1 MESSIPNTSTSSAKS
16 VALSYEMDSSNEE
29 IDQQVLREAGE
40 QTINAEWSATVSALN
55 SSDTTSS
62 NSYINIE
69 TLKECCANPSDT
81 LKDKEDF
88 MVIESSSTVVNISKF
103 NDTKYYSECKTT
115 AFQKKHKP
123 LSQNVSR
130 CFENILDDD
139 SQMEITQSSICL
151 NRFQKRKRLMP
162 PNDEDFI
169 EINNSNYSGS
179 NSMEVSM
186 MKSPKFSF
194 SRKKK
199 DQFEIP
205 DYNLSATDN
214 DSIANETN
222 ISKRKENASNCSLV
236 VNDSSNNMKNA
247 SRTEVLTHKFSLKTI
262 GVADSVFENIINNSS
277 IISDITLNSKKTS
290 LNDTTLSNVNNTSVF
305 SKMDLSNLN
314 HTYDIPN
321 NTNSTSIKASI
332 AGDANIPQVK
342 QNTVF
347 KKPSNLSILVNDSS
361 NNIMDV
367 SKTEVLAQKFSRKSI
382 HVPDSA
388 FDNIIDDSSMTSNIG
403 LNNMKTSLNETSVS
417 NINNSKMDMS
427 HLNYTYDIPTNINTP
442 KIDVIIAGEA
452 NIPKVKQNTDFKKP
466 SNSSIVVND
475 SSNNIIDVSKTE
487 VLTHKFNRKT
497 IDVADSVFEN
507 IINNSS
513 ITSDITLHHN
523 HTFSNEPLVLNVNNP
538 VLNKIDVS
546 NLNHT
551 YDIPTNN
558 TSTIDIPITGD
569 ANIPKVKQNTDLK
582 KPSYLSIVVN
592 DSSNNVMDVS
602 KPEVLTHK
610 FSRKTI
616 DVTHSVFDNIIND
629 SSMTSD
635 ITLSNKKVSL
645 IETSVSNDN
654 SPVFSTTDVSNSN
667 HTYDIPMNNSTT
679 LLDAIVEHDKN
690 MSETPISFQN
700 NRSKSF
706 NLRPLK
712 FNFSNKFGRHSLSL
726 QENSPR
732 FDGVKQHN
740 ISLNTDFSKNS
751 GEESNTFL
759 KSANNSNVN
768 LKSHPHFSII
778 REISPLDDPLLTNT
792 LNQEQLQSNHSII
805 SNSNNKDF
813 LLSNT
818 TNKSLESN
826 EFQKNQSKHSMSS
839 TSSNEGLTLLN
850 STSGLLGSYSSSRTQ
865 SRLLTSKQSK
875 SSTSTNNTL
884 NLSIESLDKSQN
896 DQSKHLISSTSNNED
911 LTLTNSTTGFSGRR
925 CSSRNKSTSSEHSTS
940 VISNHDSLTSLNAT
954 TEVSVGG
961 RLSRNRSQHSTS
973 VVSNND
979 NLTLLNTTME
989 SLKSNESQKTQSK
1002 HSISPTS
1009 YNESLKSTNSTAG
1022 SSGRRSSSRNKSSST
1037 SSSNATSAISIN
1049 DSVASLNDSNEM
1061 SVSGRSSRNQS
1072 KHSTSV
1078 ISNNDNLTLL
1088 NTTMESLKSNESQK
1102 TQSKHSISPTSYNE
1116 SLKSTNSTAGS
1127 SGRRS
1132 SSRNKSSS
1140 TSSSNATSAISIN
1153 DSVASL
1159 NDSNEMSVSGRSS
1172 RNQSKHST
1180 SVISNNDNL
1189 TLLNTTMESLKSNE
1203 SQKTQSKH
1211 SISPT
1216 SYNES
1221 LKSTNSTAG
1230 SSGRRSSSRNKSS
1243 STSSS
1248 NATSAISIND
1258 SVASLND
1265 SNEMSVS
1272 GRSSRN
1278 QSKHSTSVISN
1289 NDNLTLLNT
1298 TMESLKSNESHKTQS
1313 KHSISPTSYNKSL
1326 KLTNST
1332 AGSSG
1337 RRSSSRNK
1345 SSSTSSSNATSA
1357 ISKNDSVTLLI
1368 DSKEISVGGRS
1379 LRNKS
1384 KHSTSVI
1391 SNPDRLPLVN
1401 TATMESL
1408 ESNESPKTQSK
1419 RSISP
1424 TSYNE
1429 SLKSTNSTTGSPVR
1443 RTLSRNKSS
1452 TSSKHST
1459 SANPNNDSVT
1469 LLNDSKEISI
1479 GDRSLRNQSKHSKSV
1494 ILNNDN
1500 LTLLN
1505 TTMESLK
1512 TKGSRKR
1519 QSKRSLSPTSYNE
1532 SLKSTNSTTG
1542 FSGSRSSS
1550 RNKSSLL
1557 TSKHSTSVISNSDG
1571 LTSLNATTEISVGNR
1586 LSQHSTCVISNHG
1599 SLPLFNPATMGFSES
1614 KESPKTQ
1621 STSPTLNIDN
1631 LTTLNTTT
1639 ESLKQNVFSINGS
1652 ISKHSSLINSE
1663 KTSIDTLMLG
1673 DVINNVSKMSTR
1685 SSKRKSNCSGNVKP
1699 ITSIII
1705 DGLSNS
1711 DGLTIKNTTTGPLEQ
1726 KILSINQLNSSPNI
1740 STKTS
1745 NNGLILEDDT
1755 NNISKMY
1762 ASSSKQKNK
1771 SYDDIEQL
1779 MPNITDGPLVE
1790 NRPSKTRVL
1799 RSSRY
1804 MNKNKSLPTKS
1815 LTSENDVDNLSIGST
1830 RTSKH
1835 MANFNNETFDNNS
1848 DNSLFWTTLPDE
1860 STNISSIKNV
1870 NMNTFQ
1876 TPKRNKLSIAENI
1889 VNTIKIMSTNKR
1901 KSTHPGAF
1909 ELDDHN
1915 DGPRSLVTRS
1925 RSCNRSP
1932 SILTVVF
1939 GRQKTSESTSS
1950 FTQSPSEIIFD
1961 ESQVED
1967 NVKQK
1972 FKSLYK
1978 KEYWITKRLYKFLII
1993 KLQPNYNIYSVK
2005 YAEKFVKYLAQ
2016 SLKQILKDKV
2026 NLQLYTDMLRYHM
2039 ARYHIIKDTFDY
2051 IGFLCDYIPMEY
2063 YKKLVPGWNLETSAV
2078 KFDPQKYYVPLME
2091 DEEFL
2096 NYIMEHL
2103 NEA

>member
-1 MESSIPNTSTSSAKS
+1 MESSIHNTSTSSAKS
-16 VALSYEMDSSNEE
+16 VALSYEMDTSNEE
-29 IDQQVLREAGE
+29 IDQQVLRDAGE

-62 NSYINIE
+62 NSYNNIE

-151 NRFQKRKRLMP
+151 NRFQKRKRLIP

-186 MKSPKFSF
+186 TKSPKFSF

-205 DYNLSATDN
+205 DYNLSASDS

-236 VNDSSNNMKNA
+236 VNDNSNNMKNA
-247 SRTEVLTHKFSLKTI
+247 SKTEVFTHKFSLKTI

-277 IISDITLNSKKTS
+277 IISDITLNNKKTS
-290 LNDTTLSNVNNTSVF
+290 LNETALSNVNNTSVF

-321 NTNSTSIKASI
+321 NTNSTSVNASI
-332 AGDANIPQVK
+332 VGDADIPKVK
-342 QNTVF
+342 QNAVF
-347 KKPSNLSILVNDSS
+347 KKPSNLSILVNDNS
-361 NNIMDV
+361 NNIMDT
-367 SKTEVLAQKFSRKSI
+367 SKTEVLAQKFSKKSI
-382 HVPDSA
+382 CVPDSA

-417 NINNSKMDMS
+417 NINNSKMNMS

-452 NIPKVKQNTDFKKP
+452 NIPKVKQNTDSKKP
-466 SNSSIVVND
+466 SNLSIVVND
-475 SSNNIIDVSKTE
+475 SSNNIIDVSKPE
-487 VLTHKFNRKT
+487 VLTHKFSRKT
-497 IDVADSVFEN
+497 IDVADSVFDN

-513 ITSDITLHHN
+513 ILSDITLNHN
-523 HTFSNEPLVLNVNNP
+523 HTFSNEPLVSNVNKP
-538 VLNKIDVS
+538 VLNKIDMS

-551 YDIPTNN
+551 YDIPTNIN
-558 TSTIDIPITGD
+558 TSTIDVSIAGD

-582 KPSYLSIVVN
+582 IPSNLSIVVN

-635 ITLSNKKVSL
+635 ITLNNKKVSL
-645 IETSVSNDN
+645 TETSVSNDN
-654 SPVFSTTDVSNSN
+654 TPVFGTTDVSNSN
-667 HTYDIPMNNSTT
+667 YTYDIPMNNNTT

-690 MSETPISFQN
+690 MSETPVSLQN

-712 FNFSNKFGRHSLSL
+712 FNFTNKFGRHSLSL
-726 QENSPR
+726 QEHSPS

-751 GEESNTFL
+751 GEESNIFL
-759 KSANNSNVN
+759 KSANISNLN

-778 REISPLDDPLLTNT
+778 REIPPLDDPLLTNT
-792 LNQEQLQSNHSII
+792 LNQEQLQSKHSIS
-805 SNSNNKDF
+805 SNSNNEDF

-818 TNKSLESN
+818 TTKSLESN

-850 STSGLLGSYSSSRTQ
+850 STTGLLGSCSSSRTQ
-865 SRLLTSKQSK
+865 SRLLTSKQSN
-875 SSTSTNNTL
+875 SSTSNNDTL
-884 NLSIESLDKSQN
+884 NSTMESLDRSQN

-911 LTLTNSTTGFSGRR
+911 LTLTNSTTGFSGK
-925 CSSRNKSTSSEHSTS
+925 CSSSRNKSTSSEHSTS

-954 TEVSVGG
+954 TEISLGG
-961 RLSRNRSQHSTS
+961 RSSRNQSKHSTS
-973 VVSNND
+973 VMSKNDNLTLLNTTMDSLKSNETQKTQSKRSISSDSYNEGLTLTNSTTEYSERCSSSTNNSSSSEHSTSVISNHDSLTSLNTTTEISLGGRSSRNQSKHSTSVMSQND

-1002 HSISPTS
+1002 SSISRDS
-1009 YNESLKSTNSTAG
+1009 FNESLKSSNSTTG

-1037 SSSNATSAISIN
+1037 SSKHSTSVISNN
-1049 DSVASLNDSNEM
+1049 DDVMSLNDSNEI
-1061 SVSGRSSRNQS
+1061 SVSGRSSRNQSKHLTSVISNNDNLTMLNTSMESLKSNESQKTQSKRSISPISYNESLKSTNSTTGSSGRRSSSRNKSSSTSSKHSTSTISKNDSVTSLNDSKEISVGGRSLRNRS

-1088 NTTMESLKSNESQK
+1088 NTSMESLKSHESQK
-1102 TQSKHSISPTSYNE
+1102 TQSKRSISPTSCNE
-1116 SLKSTNSTAGS
+1116 SLKSTNSSTGS

-1140 TSSSNATSAISIN
+1140 TSSKHSTSTISKN
-1153 DSVASL
+1153 DSVTSL
-1159 NDSNEMSVSGRSS
+1159 NDSKEISVGGRSS
-1172 RNQSKHST
+1172 SNRSKHST
-1180 SVISNNDNL
+1180 SVVSNKDNL
-1189 TLLNTTMESLKSNE
+1189 TLLNTSMESLKSNE
-1203 SQKTQSKH
+1203 SQKTQSK
-1211 SISPT
+1211 
-1216 SYNES
+1216 
-1221 LKSTNSTAG
+1221 
-1230 SSGRRSSSRNKSS
+1230 
-1243 STSSS
+1243 
-1248 NATSAISIND
+1248 
-1258 SVASLND
+1258 
-1265 SNEMSVS
+1265 
-1272 GRSSRN
+1272 
-1278 QSKHSTSVISN
+1278 
-1289 NDNLTLLNT
+1289 
-1298 TMESLKSNESHKTQS
+1298 
-1313 KHSISPTSYNKSL
+1313 
-1326 KLTNST
+1326 
-1332 AGSSG
+1332 
-1337 RRSSSRNK
+1337 
-1345 SSSTSSSNATSA
+1345 
-1357 ISKNDSVTLLI
+1357 
-1368 DSKEISVGGRS
+1368 
-1379 LRNKS
+1379 
-1384 KHSTSVI
+1384 
-1391 SNPDRLPLVN
+1391 
-1401 TATMESL
+1401 
-1408 ESNESPKTQSK
+1408 

-1424 TSYNE
+1424 
-1429 SLKSTNSTTGSPVR
+1429 
-1443 RTLSRNKSS
+1443 
-1452 TSSKHST
+1452 
-1459 SANPNNDSVT
+1459 D
-1469 LLNDSKEISI
+1469 
-1479 GDRSLRNQSKHSKSV
+1479 
-1494 ILNNDN
+1494 
-1500 LTLLN
+1500 
-1505 TTMESLK
+1505 
-1512 TKGSRKR
+1512 
-1519 QSKRSLSPTSYNE
+1519 SYNE

-1542 FSGSRSSS
+1542 FSGRRSSS

-1557 TSKHSTSVISNSDG
+1557 TSKHSTSVISNSDSV
-1571 LTSLNATTEISVGNR
+1571 TSLNVTTEISVGSRSSKNQSKH
-1586 LSQHSTCVISNHG
+1586 LTSVISNHD
-1599 SLPLFNPATMGFSES
+1599 SLPLLNAASMGLLES
-1614 KESPKTQ
+1614 NESPKTQ
-1621 STSPTLNIDN
+1621 STSPTLNIEN

-1639 ESLKQNVFSINGS
+1639 ESLKQNVVSINGS
-1652 ISKHSSLINSE
+1652 ISKHSSLINSG
-1663 KTSIDTLMLG
+1663 KISVNALG
-1673 DVINNVSKMSTR
+1673 DVINNVSRMSTR
-1685 SSKRKSNCSGNVKP
+1685 SSKRKSNCLGNVEP

-1745 NNGLILEDDT
+1745 TNELIQEDDT

-1779 MPNITDGPLVE
+1779 MSNITDGPLVE

-1799 RSSRY
+1799 RSSLHI
-1804 MNKNKSLPTKS
+1804 NKNKSLPTKS
-1815 LTSENDVDNLSIGST
+1815 LTSENDVNNLSIGST
-1830 RTSKH
+1830 RTSNH

-1860 STNISSIKNV
+1860 STNISIIQNV

-1889 VNTIKIMSTNKR
+1889 VNTIKIMSTNKQ

-1915 DGPRSLVTRS
+1915 DGPLTRSLVTRS

-1939 GRQKTSESTSS
+1939 GGQKTSESTSS
-1950 FTQSPSEIIFD
+1950 LTQSPSEIIFD
-1961 ESQVED
+1961 QSQVEE

-1978 KEYWITKRLYKFLII
+1978 KESWITKRLYKFLII
-1993 KLQPNYNIYSVK
+1993 KLQPNYNIYAVK

-2016 SLKQILKDKV
+2016 LLKQMLKDQV
-2026 NLQLYTDMLRYHM
+2026 NLQLCTDMLRYHM

-2051 IGFLCDYIPMEY
+2051 LGFLTDYIPMEY
-2063 YKKLVPGWNLETSAV
+2063 YNKLVPGWNFETSAV
-2078 KFDPQKYYVPLME
+2078 KFDPQKYYIPLMD

-2096 NYIMEHL
+2096 IYIMEHL

>member
-1 MESSIPNTSTSSAKS
+1 MEIPNTSTSSAKS
-16 VALSYEMDSSNEE
+16 AISYEMDSSSDSSNEE

-55 SSDTTSS
+55 SSNTTSS

-81 LKDKEDF
+81 LKDKDDF
-88 MVIESSSTVVNISKF
+88 MVIESSSTVVNISNF

-139 SQMEITQSSICL
+139 SQMEITQNSICL
-151 NRFQKRKRLMP
+151 NRFQKRKRLIP

-205 DYNLSATDN
+205 DYNLSASES

-222 ISKRKENASNCSLV
+222 ISKRKENTSNCSIV
-236 VNDSSNNMKNA
+236 VNDSSNNMRNA
-247 SRTEVLTHKFSLKTI
+247 SRTEVFTHKFSLKTI

-277 IISDITLNSKKTS
+277 IISDITLNNKKTS
-290 LNDTTLSNVNNTSVF
+290 LNETALSNVNNSSVF
-305 SKMDLSNLN
+305 SKMDSSNLN

-321 NTNSTSIKASI
+321 NTNSTSVKASI
-332 AGDANIPQVK
+332 AGDADIPKVK

-382 HVPDSA
+382 CVPDSA

-417 NINNSKMDMS
+417 NINNSKMDKS
-427 HLNYTYDIPTNINTP
+427 HLNHTYDIPTNINTP
-442 KIDVIIAGEA
+442 KIDVIGEA
-452 NIPKVKQNTDFKKP
+452 NIPKVKQNTDLKNP

-487 VLTHKFNRKT
+487 VFTHKFSRKT
-497 IDVADSVFEN
+497 IDVADSVFDN

-513 ITSDITLHHN
+513 IISDITLNHN
-523 HTFSNEPLVLNVNNP
+523 HTFPNEQLVSNVNNSM
-538 VLNKIDVS
+538 LNKIDMS

-551 YDIPTNN
+551 YDIPTNIN
-558 TSTIDIPITGD
+558 TSTIDVSIAGD

-582 KPSYLSIVVN
+582 KPSNSSIVVN

-602 KPEVLTHK
+602 KPEVFTHK

-629 SSMTSD
+629 SSMTSE
-635 ITLSNKKVSL
+635 LNNKKVSL

-654 SPVFSTTDVSNSN
+654 SPGFSTTHVSNSN

-690 MSETPISFQN
+690 MSETNISLQN

-706 NLRPLK
+706 SLRPLK

-726 QENSPR
+726 QENSPS

-751 GEESNTFL
+751 GEESNIFH
-759 KSANNSNVN
+759 KFANNSNVN

-778 REISPLDDPLLTNT
+778 REVPPLDDPLLTNT
-792 LNQEQLQSNHSII
+792 LNQEQLQSKHSII

-818 TNKSLESN
+818 TTESLESK
-826 EFQKNQSKHSMSS
+826 EFQTNQSKHSISS

-850 STSGLLGSYSSSRTQ
+850 STTGLLGSCSSSRTQ

-875 SSTSTNNTL
+875 SSTLNNGTL
-884 NLSIESLDKSQN
+884 HLTIESLDKSQN
-896 DQSKHLISSTSNNED
+896 DKSKHLISYTSNNED
-911 LTLTNSTTGFSGRR
+911 LTLTNSTTGSSGRR
-925 CSSRNKSTSSEHSTS
+925 SSSRNKSTSSEHSTS

-954 TEVSVGG
+954 TEISVGG
-961 RLSRNRSQHSTS
+961 RSSRNLSKHSTS

-979 NLTLLNTTME
+979 NLTLLNTSME

-1002 HSISPTS
+1002 RSISSDSYDESLKLTNSTIGSSGRRSSSRNKSTSSEHSTSDISNHDSLTSLNATTEISVGGRSSRNRSKHSTSVVSNNDNLTLLNTSIESLKSNESQKTLSKRSISPDS
-1009 YNESLKSTNSTAG
+1009 CNESLKSTNSTAG
-1022 SSGRRSSSRNKSSST
+1022 SSGRHSSSRNKSSST
-1037 SSSNATSAISIN
+1037 SSKHSTSAISKN
-1049 DSVASLNDSNEM
+1049 DSVTSLNGSNEI
-1061 SVSGRSSRNQS
+1061 SVSSRSLRNRS
-1072 KHSTSV
+1072 KNSTSV

-1102 TQSKHSISPTSYNE
+1102 TQSKRSISPTSYNE
-1116 SLKSTNSTAGS
+1116 SLKSTNSITGS

-1132 SSRNKSSS
+1132 SSRNKS
-1140 TSSSNATSAISIN
+1140 TSS
-1153 DSVASL
+1153 
-1159 NDSNEMSVSGRSS
+1159 E
-1172 RNQSKHST
+1172 HST
-1180 SVISNNDNL
+1180 SDISNHDSL
-1189 TLLNTTMESLKSNE
+1189 TSL
-1203 SQKTQSKH
+1203 
-1211 SISPT
+1211 
-1216 SYNES
+1216 
-1221 LKSTNSTAG
+1221 
-1230 SSGRRSSSRNKSS
+1230 
-1243 STSSS
+1243 
-1248 NATSAISIND
+1248 NAT
-1258 SVASLND
+1258 
-1265 SNEMSVS
+1265 
-1272 GRSSRN
+1272 
-1278 QSKHSTSVISN
+1278 T
-1289 NDNLTLLNT
+1289 
-1298 TMESLKSNESHKTQS
+1298 
-1313 KHSISPTSYNKSL
+1313 
-1326 KLTNST
+1326 
-1332 AGSSG
+1332 
-1337 RRSSSRNK
+1337 
-1345 SSSTSSSNATSA
+1345 
-1357 ISKNDSVTLLI
+1357 
-1368 DSKEISVGGRS
+1368 EISVGGRS
-1379 LRNKS
+1379 SRNKS
-1384 KHSTSVI
+1384 KHSTSVV
-1391 SNPDRLPLVN
+1391 SNNDNLTLLY
-1401 TATMESL
+1401 TTMESFN
-1408 ESNESPKTQSK
+1408 SNESQKTQSK

-1429 SLKSTNSTTGSPVR
+1429 SLKSTNSTTGSSGR
-1443 RTLSRNKSS
+1443 RSSSRNKSSS

-1459 SANPNNDSVT
+1459 SAISKNDSVTSLNGSKEISVGGRSLRNKSKHSTSVISNPENLPLLNAATMGSLESNESLKTQSKRSISPTSYNESLKPTNSTTGSQGRRTLSRNKLSSTSSKHSTSAISNNDSVT
-1469 LLNDSKEISI
+1469 SLNDSKEISV
-1479 GDRSLRNQSKHSKSV
+1479 GGRSLRNQSKHSKSV

-1500 LTLLN
+1500 LTFLN

-1512 TKGSRKR
+1512 TKGSQKR
-1519 QSKRSLSPTSYNE
+1519 QSKRSISPTSDNE
-1532 SLKSTNSTTG
+1532 SLKSTNSTTV
-1542 FSGSRSSS
+1542 FSGGRSSS

-1557 TSKHSTSVISNSDG
+1557 TSKHSTSVISNSDS
-1571 LTSLNATTEISVGNR
+1571 LTSLNATTEISVGSKLSKNQ
-1586 LSQHSTCVISNHG
+1586 SQHSTSVISNHD
-1599 SLPLFNPATMGFSES
+1599 SLPLFSAATMGLLES
-1614 KESPKTQ
+1614 NESPKTQ
-1621 STSPTLNIDN
+1621 STSPTSNIEN

-1639 ESLKQNVFSINGS
+1639 ESFKQNVFSINES
-1652 ISKHSSLINSE
+1652 ISKHSSLINGG
-1663 KTSIDTLMLG
+1663 KTSINALILG
-1673 DVINNVSKMSTR
+1673 DVINNVSRMSTR
-1685 SSKRKSNCSGNVKP
+1685 SSKRKSNCSGNVEP

-1726 KILSINQLNSSPNI
+1726 KTLSINQLNSSPNI
-1740 STKTS
+1740 SKKTS
-1745 NNGLILEDDT
+1745 TNGLILEDDT

-1771 SYDDIEQL
+1771 SYDDIEQI
-1779 MPNITDGPLVE
+1779 MPNITDFLLVE

-1799 RSSRY
+1799 RSSLHI
-1804 MNKNKSLPTKS
+1804 NKNKSLPTKS
-1815 LTSENDVDNLSIGST
+1815 LTSENDVNNLSIGST

-1860 STNISSIKNV
+1860 STNISNIQNV

-1889 VNTIKIMSTNKR
+1889 VNTIKIMSTNKQ

-1915 DGPRSLVTRS
+1915 DGPLTRSLVTRS
-1925 RSCNRSP
+1925 RSFNRSP
-1932 SILTVVF
+1932 SILTAVF
-1939 GRQKTSESTSS
+1939 GGQKTSESTSLS
-1950 FTQSPSEIIFD
+1950 TPSEIIFD
-1961 ESQVED
+1961 QSQVEE

-1978 KEYWITKRLYKFLII
+1978 KESWITKRLYKFLII

-2016 SLKQILKDKV
+2016 LLKQILKDQV
-2026 NLQLYTDMLRYHM
+2026 NLQLCTDMLRYHM

-2051 IGFLCDYIPMEY
+2051 LGFLCDYIPMEY

-2078 KFDPQKYYVPLME
+2078 KFDPQKYYIPLMD

-2096 NYIMEHL
+2096 HYIMEHL